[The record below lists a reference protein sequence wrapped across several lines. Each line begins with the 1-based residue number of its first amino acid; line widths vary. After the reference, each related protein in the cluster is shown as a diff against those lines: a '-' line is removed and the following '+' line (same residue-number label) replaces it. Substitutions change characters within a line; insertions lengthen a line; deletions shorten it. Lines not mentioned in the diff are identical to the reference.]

1 MIQTL
6 TMSSHPKFTK
16 RDDRPALQGA
26 KYRVRC
32 TLQNQLDAQKLTRQE
47 FSKQTGLSAAAIR
60 GLADNTSKRFDTDTI
75 AAVCQFFGIAVGDLL
90 ILEGKQQAPA
100 STPTPPQ
107 KTV

>member
-1 MIQTL
+1 MIQVL
-6 TMSSHPKFTK
+6 TMPPVPPKFTK

-32 TLQNQLDAQKLTRQE
+32 TLQNYLDAQELTRQE

-60 GLADNTSKRFDTDTI
+60 GLSDNTSKRFDADTI

-90 ILEGKQQAPA
+90 ILEEKERR
-100 STPTPPQ
+100 
-107 KTV
+107 K